1 MKQPI
6 YYGKIRT
13 GTLGSILAMAST
25 DYTWKDILSTR
36 CLTDCNACETPL
48 GICDYGSNT
57 AVIIRDLA
65 IYPTAY
71 KV

>member
-1 MKQPI
+1 
-6 YYGKIRT
+6 
-13 GTLGSILAMAST
+13 MAST